1 VSRIEVTI
9 DRLVLA
15 GIDPGD
21 RDALVAGL
29 RDGLA
34 RALAETSFVSARS
47 RRAAVVR
54 VGGLTLE
61 PGRAGTRALGSGVG
75 QAIGRA
81 AR

>member
-1 VSRIEVTI
+1 VSRVAVTI
-9 DRLVLA
+9 DRLVLS

-21 RDALVAGL
+21 RDLLVAGL
-29 RDGLA
+29 RDGLE
-34 RALAETSFVSARS
+34 RALSESPLDGVRS

-54 VGGLTLE
+54 IGGLTLE
-61 PGRAGTRALGSGVG
+61 PGRAGTRALGTGVG